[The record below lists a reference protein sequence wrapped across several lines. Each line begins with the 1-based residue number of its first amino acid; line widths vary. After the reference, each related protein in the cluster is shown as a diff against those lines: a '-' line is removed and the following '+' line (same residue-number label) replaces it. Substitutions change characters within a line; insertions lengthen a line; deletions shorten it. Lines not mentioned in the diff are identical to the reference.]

1 MKKNIGTLK
10 SEFNQFPKKTRFV
23 KIGENKWGFQ
33 FSKSYFDICD
43 EHAILHETDFTENE
57 YKKGLEK
64 ILFIMPEFF
73 DAASN
78 LAEFYLVNNN
88 IKEAEEIYLKYIK
101 FGRSFIP
108 AEFKPETDQMI
119 WAYLDNRPFLR
130 LLHNYAIFVGKYK
143 GISKAI
149 PLLEKIISLNHNDN
163 QGIRDFL
170 STDYLK
176 VNKLNEM
183 FRLVKHYPSDISPQ
197 VVMGGI
203 LALIKTGRLKEAEK
217 MLRKNYEFQRHVIKE
232 LLKAKHLEPKNL
244 MSDRVTVGGED
255 EAYYY
260 FLEQGALWTMTKGAI
275 EFLKDFIVKA
285 K

>member
-1 MKKNIGTLK
+1 
-10 SEFNQFPKKTRFV
+10 
-23 KIGENKWGFQ
+23 
-33 FSKSYFDICD
+33 
-43 EHAILHETDFTENE
+43 
-57 YKKGLEK
+57 
-64 ILFIMPEFF
+64 MPEFF
-73 DAASN
+73 DAASD
-78 LAEFYLVNNN
+78 LAEFYLVNDN
-88 IKEAEEIYLKYIK
+88 IKEAEKVFLKYIE

-108 AEFKPETDQMI
+108 SEFKPGSDQMI

-130 LLHNYAIFVGKYK
+130 LLHNYTVFVEKYK

-149 PLLEKIISLNHNDN
+149 PSLEEIISLNHNDN

-176 VNKLNEM
+176 VNKLDEM
-183 FRLVKHYPSDISPQ
+183 LELAEHYPSDISPQ

-203 LALIKTGRLKEAEK
+203 LALIKMGKLKEAK
-217 MLRKNYEFQRHVIKE
+217 KKLRKNYEFQKHVVKE
-232 LLKAKHLEPKNL
+232 LLKTKHTEPKNL

-255 EAYYY
+255 ESYYY

-275 EFLKDFIVKA
+275 EFLKDFIK